1 VTDPALELDRAREQ
15 AAAALRRL
23 GHAVVGHEAD
33 AALLLRIAELADSTA
48 AGVETR
54 TARSRPVE
62 VMKRR
67 LWEQPPAD
75 GAPMSHFPEC
85 VVSGQ
90 ANPMGVGIHVR
101 RDGEA
106 AVAAFNLGP
115 AFEGA
120 PGRAHG
126 GVVAAVFDDVMGYV
140 LVVHRVPAFT
150 GRLTVNYRAP
160 VPLGVDLSVRAR
172 LRNRSGRKL
181 FMVAEMTHGD
191 DVICDAEG
199 LFIAI
204 PPERLG
210 LPPDAAEV
218 AGAGRP
224 NSSSGA
230 LPPTAHER

>member
-1 VTDPALELDRAREQ
+1 
-15 AAAALRRL
+15 
-23 GHAVVGHEAD
+23 
-33 AALLLRIAELADSTA
+33 
-48 AGVETR
+48 
-54 TARSRPVE
+54 
-62 VMKRR
+62 
-67 LWEQPPAD
+67 
-75 GAPMSHFPEC
+75 
-85 VVSGQ
+85 
-90 ANPMGVGIHVR
+90 
-101 RDGEA
+101 
-106 AVAAFNLGP
+106 
-115 AFEGA
+115 
-120 PGRAHG
+120 
-126 GVVAAVFDDVMGYV
+126 MGYV
-140 LVVHRVPAFT
+140 LVVHRLPAFT